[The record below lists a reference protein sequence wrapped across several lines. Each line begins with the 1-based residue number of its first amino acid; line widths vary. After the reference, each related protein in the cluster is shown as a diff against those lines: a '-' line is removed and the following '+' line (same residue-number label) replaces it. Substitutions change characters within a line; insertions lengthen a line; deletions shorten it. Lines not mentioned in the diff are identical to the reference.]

1 MKSLNQLASEGI
13 KYAVVKVDNTQYWH
27 DDIKVKAKKIWT
39 VSLVDLTQPTN
50 LCEISVSYPFE
61 ELRHF
66 FEDITEGVNMDDIYE
81 HEYAEL
87 SSGYFSG
94 GGVFNVVKMY
104 DDKEMD
110 FDQCFEYENGNPSV
124 C

>member
-1 MKSLNQLASEGI
+1 MKSLNQLTNEGV

-27 DDIKVKAKKIWT
+27 DDIKIKAKKIWT

-66 FEDITEGVNMDDIYE
+66 FEDITEGVSIDQIYE

-87 SSGYFSG
+87 SSGYFPG
-94 GGVFNVVKMY
+94 GGVYNVVKTY
-104 DDKEMD
+104 DDNDMG
-110 FDQCFEYENGNPSV
+110 FDECIEYENGNPSV